1 MTLDDKYDVI
11 SVSLQWLLNGTSLVG
26 SIDVGPHEILVK
38 QHFIKSTF
46 FFFYRK
52 RSKSPNLYDQYIR
65 LCVTLM

>member
-46 FFFYRK
+46 FFFTGK
-52 RSKSPNLYDQYIR
+52 DPNLPISMISTSDSAS
-65 LCVTLM
+65 L